1 MPSVLCFVSRLGSIP
16 TSNVPRCLGMLS
28 LALALTSWIAWAT
41 AGENDKNAAA
51 RLSWSP
57 RTGVELQS
65 PLGKL
70 SLDCGAKG
78 CGPILRFP
86 GKAGEVPLSPPKVEQ
101 PNERELLLRYQVAGP
116 GANGISIVRRITLVQ
131 RQNEAELT
139 EEFSLTPAKT
149 INTDLEIE
157 RPFSLPA
164 AAGTPHAVLPLYNG
178 WARTFPLGGEVL
190 RGEWQLGN
198 MMRDVPSHQLA
209 LPVVEVGQE
218 QKWLAAV
225 CADPYF
231 GSLYE
236 LSAREGQ
243 ISGAVRWRYAASKV
257 PLAAG
262 RTETRHFGVW
272 LAAARPNEPFGR
284 SLDAFFRLMLP
295 DVPAGPKWLHEI
307 AMVGYDYLSDNG
319 TGWEKDVQE
328 LARLLTPDERRRVA
342 LCFHGWYENIGGY
355 GYDDVKKEMK
365 QQWVAMGRTRKVSF
379 TQDEVRRR
387 LKRAR
392 DLGFRVLWYFGDGV
406 LQDSGAPCYRPE
418 WDFVDQQ
425 GKKVSGW
432 TGPDTWGQTFAR
444 NPAHPQVCQWYR
456 DYLAALLRAYGPVVD
471 GFVWDET
478 FYIRTA
484 ATTRAPQPAYC
495 DRAMLGLIKAL
506 TAQVRAADPQKVFLA
521 SDCLGGVGFD
531 IPGYAIVAD
540 GTYQDT
546 ACAPAA
552 WSYGLFPAWRN
563 VLWSCNWWSVSKFDH
578 TRWGVEHYGVPVAIS
593 NGWEDDQG
601 PSEWN
606 LQDREK
612 ILALFRQRLARKERV
627 RCLTMDP
634 AANK

>member
-1 MPSVLCFVSRLGSIP
+1 
-16 TSNVPRCLGMLS
+16 LS
-28 LALALTSWIAWAT
+28 H
-41 AGENDKNAAA
+41 
-51 RLSWSP
+51 
-57 RTGVELQS
+57 
-65 PLGKL
+65 
-70 SLDCGAKG
+70 
-78 CGPILRFP
+78 
-86 GKAGEVPLSPPKVEQ
+86 PKVEQ
-101 PNERELLLRYQVAGP
+101 PNARELLLRYQVAGP
-116 GANGISIVRRITLVQ
+116 GGNGISIVRRVTMVQ
-131 RQNEAELT
+131 RPSEAEVA
-139 EEFSLTPAKT
+139 EEFSLTPAKAVDS
-149 INTDLEIE
+149 DLEIE
-157 RPFSLPA
+157 RPFALRVA
-164 AAGTPHAVLPLYNG
+164 AAGRPQAVLPLYNG
-178 WARTFPLGGEVL
+178 WARTFPLGGEAL

-198 MMRDVPSHQLA
+198 VMRDVPSQQLA

-218 QKWLAAV
+218 GKWLAAV

-243 ISGAVRWRYAASKV
+243 ISGAVRWRYAACKV

-284 SLDAFFRLMLP
+284 SAEAFFRLMLP
-295 DVPAGPKWLHEI
+295 DVPPGPKWLHEI

-328 LARLLTPDERRRVA
+328 LARLLTPEERRRVA

-355 GYDDVKKEMK
+355 GYDDAKKEMK
-365 QQWVAMGRTRKVSF
+365 PQWVAMARTRKVSF

-387 LKRAR
+387 LKAAR

-418 WDFVDQQ
+418 WDFVDGE

-432 TGPDTWGQTFAR
+432 TGPDTWGRTFAR
-444 NPAHPQVCQWYR
+444 NPAHPQVCRWYQ
-456 DYLAALLRAYGPVVD
+456 DYLAALVKAYGPVVD

-495 DRAMLGLIKAL
+495 DRAMLDLVKTL

-521 SDCLGGVGFD
+521 SDCLGGVGTN
-531 IPGYAIVAD
+531 IPGYAVVAD

-563 VLWSCNWWSVSKFDH
+563 VLWSCNWWSVTKFND
-578 TRWGVEHYGVPVAIS
+578 TRWGVEHFGVPVAIS
-593 NGWEDDQG
+593 NGWEDALG
-601 PSEWN
+601 PSEWTP
-606 LQDREK
+606 QDREK
-612 ILALFRQRLARKERV
+612 ILALFRQRLAGKERV
-627 RCLTMDP
+627 RYLTVAP
-634 AANK
+634 ATNK